1 MKEEINYGD
10 LIGTMTPDD
19 TYFDNSEDFTYRD
32 LLSYKIIK
40 QRIYL
45 GYLEGKKI
53 ILGIGTT
60 FKNLLNGKIEDT
72 VHKVDLPVEEIEELI
87 IEDNDYLTKV
97 FIQLN
102 PSDWSISFIRFIT
115 HKNNQIFAGEYEGN
129 NEDRDLNNV
138 NEVIIGFYGGLSKK
152 LGCLGCFYISK
163 DILIKN

>member
-102 PSDWSISFIRFIT
+102 PS
-115 HKNNQIFAGEYEGN
+115 N
-129 NEDRDLNNV
+129 
-138 NEVIIGFYGGLSKK
+138 
-152 LGCLGCFYISK
+152 
-163 DILIKN
+163 